1 MDHRALAN
9 HHHLTYP
16 VFRNPMTGDSTN
28 PSDLIVPTEPQSA
41 STSPSPRTL
50 EQLLDEVETHL
61 SSPAPTAD
69 KPEVGSLRNWLE
81 SIYRGENWP
90 AKSPDM
96 SSLSIN
102 WATARLLLR
111 DIAVQ
116 ARELDASAAQSAS
129 GAMQTDRIRILLR
142 SLAIYCALAALNS
155 NKSDATDG
163 SSTTQRYEL
172 SSHDKHTALIR
183 FIEGWRSANG
193 SRSVPGFVQIALEDP
208 ECLTGQISRRACYYD
223 MLDFIT
229 SGANAAKTTCPA
241 FIRRFLLPPVIVA
254 QNAWVRFLIRFHRRQ
269 ATLREG
275 ISTALRAGF
284 SKGGN
289 SLRREFWAL
298 RGIDFAAYPGDTI
311 GVIGRNGSGKTTLL
325 KSLAGILT
333 PDRGRIAVKGKVGCL
348 LSFGVG
354 FNSQLSGRENIFLN
368 GSILGLSEREIAQRL
383 DQIIAFSELG
393 EFIDAPVR
401 TYSAG
406 MRGRLG
412 FSIAVNI
419 DPDVLILDEVLTVGD
434 DYFQKKAGSILD
446 RFQKANKTVVIA
458 SHSMDLIRQVATRAI
473 WIDEGRIRMSGETTP
488 VTRAYV
494 AECRRLRELS
504 RGKSMAAKGSDSNE
518 FDNPGAKDLEDP
530 D

>member
-1 MDHRALAN
+1 
-9 HHHLTYP
+9 
-16 VFRNPMTGDSTN
+16 MTDDATN
-28 PSDLIVPTEPQSA
+28 TSVPNSPSKPKAAFPA
-41 STSPSPRTL
+41 PSPRTL
-50 EQLLDEVETHL
+50 QELLDEAQNRL
-61 SSPAPTAD
+61 LGNAPTSDGPDAAT
-69 KPEVGSLRNWLE
+69 LRDWLE
-81 SIYRGENWP
+81 SIYRGEGWP
-90 AKSPDM
+90 AKSPDAA
-96 SSLSIN
+96 SLSIN
-102 WATARLLLR
+102 WAGARILMR
-111 DIAVQ
+111 DIVTK
-116 ARELDASAAQSAS
+116 AREMNASDAPSDASAVKP
-129 GAMQTDRIRILLR
+129 DWIRSLLR
-142 SLAIYCALAALNS
+142 SLAIYCAIAALNS
-155 NKSDATDG
+155 NKTDANDG
-163 SSTTQRYEL
+163 SSTVPRYEL
-172 SSHDKHTALIR
+172 GPHDKQRALIR
-183 FIEGWRSANG
+183 FIEGWGSADDRK
-193 SRSVPGFVQIALEDP
+193 SIPGFVQIALDDP
-208 ECLTGQISRRACYYD
+208 DCLTGQISRRTCFYD
-223 MLDFIT
+223 MLDYIT
-229 SGANAAKTTCPA
+229 SAEKGAESACPA
-241 FIRRFLLPPVIVA
+241 FIRRFLLAPVIIA
-254 QNAWVRFLIRFHRRQ
+254 QDAWVRFLIRFHRRQ

-284 SKGGN
+284 AKGNN
-289 SLRREFWAL
+289 SMRREFWAL
-298 RGIDFAAYPGDTI
+298 QGIDFAAYPGETI

-325 KSLAGILT
+325 KALAGILT
-333 PDRGRIAVKGKVGCL
+333 PDRGRVAVTGKVGCL

-354 FNSQLSGRENIFLN
+354 FNAQLSGRENIYLN
-368 GSILGLSEREIAQRL
+368 GSILGLPEREIAQRL

-504 RGKSMAAKGSDSNE
+504 RGKSGAARDNDSKDSD
-518 FDNPGAKDLEDP
+518 DQEDR